1 MQLNILFQGG
11 SSLQQQQL
19 AMLQQRQQIAMLQQ
33 QQQAMH
39 RTIQVLQ
46 QERLLEE
53 EAFQEV
59 HNYSTYLLYCDGT
72 SKPVS
77 VCVSYL
83 QSSTQSSGDGPPAD
97 LQVGPL
103 TTLFLTATGLAQRI
117 RQ

>member
-1 MQLNILFQGG
+1 MFYYMQLNILFQGG

-33 QQQAMH
+33 QKQAMH
-39 RTIQVLQ
+39 RTIQALQ

-72 SKPVS
+72 SQYQCVFHIYSHQRKVPVM
-77 VCVSYL
+77 
-83 QSSTQSSGDGPPAD
+83 D
-97 LQVGPL
+97 L
-103 TTLFLTATGLAQRI
+103 
-117 RQ
+117 RQTYKLGH